1 MLVRPTCKWSSQGH
15 DRRMVDVRRDL
26 GRRGVG
32 SRLGPD
38 YDKDDELMI
47 ILIMI
52 INSHFDFL
60 VATLQMI
67 TYIEI
72 MMLINNDVNVHL
84 ADDHIR
90 LRLRFR
96 LRLWPPRREFVSLQ
110 IILKRTTTLVI
121 ICQFAHSF

>member
-1 MLVRPTCKWSSQGH
+1 
-15 DRRMVDVRRDL
+15 MVDVRRDL

-38 YDKDDELMI
+38 YDNDDEPMI

-52 INSHFDFL
+52 IKSHFDFKAC
-60 VATLQMI
+60 VATTLQMI

-72 MMLINNDVNVHL
+72 MILINNDNNVHL
-84 ADDHIR
+84 ADDHVR

-110 IILKRTTTLVI
+110 IILK
-121 ICQFAHSF
+121 